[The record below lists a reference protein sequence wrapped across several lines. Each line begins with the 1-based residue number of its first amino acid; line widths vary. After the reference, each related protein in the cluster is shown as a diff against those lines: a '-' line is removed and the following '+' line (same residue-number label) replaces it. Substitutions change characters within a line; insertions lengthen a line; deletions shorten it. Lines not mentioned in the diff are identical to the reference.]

1 MSDIQIRK
9 RFNHRC
15 EKCNFNATRPAEW
28 LIHIET
34 KKHKRNGEPK
44 SKICNICNK
53 EFTSH
58 WICKMHILKIHNTKE
73 ERSKCEYYCDTCDYI
88 FFSKVYL
95 DKHIN
100 GIVHMNLVK
109 ALNSINT

>member
-1 MSDIQIRK
+1 MSDIQIKHKFTR
-9 RFNHRC
+9 RC

-34 KKHKRNGEPK
+34 KKHKRNGEAK
-44 SKICNICNK
+44 TKLCNICNI

-58 WICKMHILKIHNTKE
+58 WICKTHILKIHETRE
-73 ERSKCEYYCDTCDYI
+73 VRSKCKYYCESCDYV
-88 FFSKVYL
+88 FLSKLYL

-100 GIVHMNLVK
+100 GKIHKNLVK
-109 ALNSINT
+109 ALESDNT

>member
-1 MSDIQIRK
+1 
-9 RFNHRC
+9 
-15 EKCNFNATRPAEW
+15 
-28 LIHIET
+28 
-34 KKHKRNGEPK
+34 
-44 SKICNICNK
+44 
-53 EFTSH
+53 
-58 WICKMHILKIHNTKE
+58 MHILKIHNTKE

-100 GIVHMNLVK
+100 GIVHINLVK